1 MRSPE
6 RNPWRRWCRPAA
18 GLARMW
24 TALRPYAEW
33 VRLRFLLM
41 LAYRVNYYSGIAVY
55 TINIGAYYFLWKA
68 LYQGETT
75 LGGLTASQMT
85 TYVAVAWMARSFY
98 FNNVDREMAQ
108 EIREGR
114 VAVELIRPYNYLVVK
129 AMQALGEGLFRLCF
143 FSVPGMVLV
152 SFLLP
157 VDLPESPRTWGL
169 FALSLL
175 LSFVINTQLNLLTG
189 LMAFFLLN
197 NEGLMYA
204 KRVVV
209 DLFSGLILP
218 LSLFPEWARAVL
230 VLLPFQAISYLP
242 TMIVTG
248 AWTTAQIQ
256 QALLVQLVWSLL
268 LVVPIQALWVLARR
282 KLVVQG
288 G

>member
-1 MRSPE
+1 
-6 RNPWRRWCRPAA
+6 
-18 GLARMW
+18 MW
-24 TALRPYAEW
+24 TALRPYVEW

-75 LGGLTASQMT
+75 LGGLTATQMT

-157 VDLPESPRTWGL
+157 VDLPESPHTWGL

-218 LSLFPEWARAVL
+218 LSLFPEWARAIL

-248 AWTTAQIQ
+248 AWTTAQIE

-268 LVVPIQALWVLARR
+268 LVVPIRALWVLARR